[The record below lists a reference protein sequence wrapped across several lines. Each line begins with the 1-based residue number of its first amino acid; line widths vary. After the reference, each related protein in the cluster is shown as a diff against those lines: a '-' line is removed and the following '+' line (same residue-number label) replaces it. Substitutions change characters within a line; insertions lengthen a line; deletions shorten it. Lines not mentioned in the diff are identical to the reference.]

1 MSHYNVDYGQMT
13 DTEKHEKAIADC
25 KEYLGESGFNQ
36 ICDRIKKYPDL
47 TPNELHL
54 ALSFVGIQGYPVTAI
69 FNHCFPENKGV

>member
-25 KEYLGESGFNQ
+25 KEYLGESHFNYL
-36 ICDRIKKYPDL
+36 CDIIRLVSDMKLEDL
-47 TPNELHL
+47 RLLLCL
-54 ALSFVGIQGYPVTAI
+54 AGIQGYAVTAI